1 MSIRAMRAVDESEI
15 GDPTGKA
22 VLYKI
27 ADNADDAGECWPSVQ
42 TLARGTEW
50 SERTVQRKV
59 RWLERN
65 GYLIRLFRAGRS
77 TLYRI
82 PLETLETRSLFKGG
96 DTVSP
101 LTECHPRQPDG
112 GDCVSPRTQRIK
124 ERSKPILGSD
134 KLNLRAHAR
143 EGKTGKAEGT
153 PSTAKP
159 KTALA
164 ERLFMALWGRGWS
177 NAAGEP
183 TGEALKF
190 APLIYRTAGQIAR
203 GQIAEATVFGYA
215 GDCRDD
221 AGVKHKG
228 PAFAGLLKA
237 HWARA
242 NAERAR
248 QEAG

>member
-1 MSIRAMRAVDESEI
+1 MSIRAMRAAMDAEI
-15 GDPTGKA
+15 PDRGAKA
-22 VLYKI
+22 VLVYLG
-27 ADNADDAGECWPSVQ
+27 DDANSLGMCRASVAW
-42 TLARGTEW
+42 LAERAAFTR
-50 SERTVQRKV
+50 RTVQRKL
-59 RWLERN
+59 RLLERM
-65 GYLIRLFRAGRS
+65 GYIRCRARDGA
-77 TLYRI
+77 TNVYQVDIAL
-82 PLETLETRSLFKGG
+82 LETKDLFARVGG
-96 DTVSP
+96 G
-101 LTECHPRQPDG
+101 RKNYA
-112 GDCVSPRTQRIK
+112 GDKITPVTFLRPHMDSK
-124 ERSKPILGSD
+124 EERSKPILGSD